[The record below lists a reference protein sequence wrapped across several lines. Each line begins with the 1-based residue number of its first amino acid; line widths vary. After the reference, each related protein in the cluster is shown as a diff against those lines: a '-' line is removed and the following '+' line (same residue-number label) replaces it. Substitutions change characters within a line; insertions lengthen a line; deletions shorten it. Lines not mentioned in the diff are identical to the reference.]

1 MANCQFICEKSIIC
15 LHIARADWI
24 CFCCLCARVRTRL
37 LIIFKCQSGP
47 KNQRIYFDQKY
58 VYILYIQAT
67 PLKNKET
74 LMGIRRIS
82 RFVFI
87 KEKEKKRFSFLLQY
101 SPACKLL
108 YNICMYVR
116 KGSPFCVCVR
126 SILIIVSKLNIML
139 VYFSAFNLRIYDPI
153 IFQRSGLFRI

>member
-1 MANCQFICEKSIIC
+1 MFTHRSLIEFVFVACVLAYI
-15 LHIARADWI
+15 
-24 CFCCLCARVRTRL
+24 RTRL

-47 KNQRIYFDQKY
+47 KNQRIYFDQKC

-87 KEKEKKRFSFLLQY
+87 KERRKRTRVEKKDFLFFCNIHLRANYYTIQCTKRV
-101 SPACKLL
+101 PLL
-108 YNICMYVR
+108 RLCTKHPYYR
-116 KGSPFCVCVR
+116 K
-126 SILIIVSKLNIML
+126 
-139 VYFSAFNLRIYDPI
+139 
-153 IFQRSGLFRI
+153 